1 MLKIVISPAKKMN
14 ITDEF
19 PCNAT
24 VPVFSDRADVLHGIL
39 KNKNIQELKTL
50 WKCSDKLAEQNYQ
63 RLHAFS
69 PDQAVTPALLAY
81 EGIQYQHIA
90 PSVFTDAQWHY
101 VNVHLR
107 ILSGFYGI
115 LKPTDKVIPYR
126 LEMQAKLEAAKK
138 NDLYEYWSDTL
149 YQSLLAEGMTELVNL
164 ASAEYSKAILPY
176 KNIRCITCIFGEEVN
191 GKIKVKGTQAKIA
204 RGEMVRWMAD
214 QKTKA
219 FRTSVNSKNWDIV
232 FLPLIPRRTLTLFLF
247 DLTAACFV
255 YADISL
261 PFGPQTIT
269 WAADYNFDYRLQF
282 FRRL

>member
-90 PSVFTDAQWHY
+90 PSVIMYMFTFA
-101 VNVHLR
+101 
-107 ILSGFYGI
+107 FY
-115 LKPTDKVIPYR
+115 PDF
-126 LEMQAKLEAAKK
+126 
-138 NDLYEYWSDTL
+138 
-149 YQSLLAEGMTELVNL
+149 TE
-164 ASAEYSKAILPY
+164 S
-176 KNIRCITCIFGEEVN
+176 
-191 GKIKVKGTQAKIA
+191 
-204 RGEMVRWMAD
+204 
-214 QKTKA
+214 
-219 FRTSVNSKNWDIV
+219 
-232 FLPLIPRRTLTLFLF
+232 
-247 DLTAACFV
+247 
-255 YADISL
+255 
-261 PFGPQTIT
+261 
-269 WAADYNFDYRLQF
+269 
-282 FRRL
+282 